1 MSTDELSASATG
13 SAAATGATNN
23 EAYDRDI
30 LRRQVELLRAAA
42 ATRARLENEIVAERD
57 REVAAAKEEAKG
69 GIAATTAKHQQEIE
83 AAKKEY
89 DAVLKRLQSQGAAE
103 QQKIDE
109 QRKTKAAAIDR
120 ACDEQSTK
128 IREDSEFEQGSVKEV
143 FKEKRNDPPKLLA
156 RAEKD
161 HALWGSQLDEAVGKA
176 KEFLSKC
183 GVKAGAAA
191 EDDSPVPEGDELLL
205 QLKGAHEGAIA
216 RTKELLALESS
227 KTIFGGLKKE
237 AAQKALELWTAIERD
252 VLRGK
257 RLLGPAAEWLK
268 VRCGLQSKQMEA
280 KAKQDLVEL
289 ESRAKKT
296 LADLAVKRDAQAAE
310 LEGKYQT
317 ATTTIRTK
325 VESGR
330 KEAEEKY
337 PARIAILEAGLVED
351 IRRRVSAVPGSEAF
365 VRQVALT
372 LGRLMSY
379 KDEYEVARLYTDPKF
394 MQRLRE
400 QFSGDFQ
407 FSFNLAP
414 PMLPGQD
421 ASGRPKKRQF
431 GAWMLTAFRL
441 LAPLKF
447 LRGTPFDVFGY
458 TAERRM
464 ERRLVREYQTL
475 IPGIAD
481 RLDAANLAAGIELA
495 RAAIDIAGYG
505 PIKEGNAAAYE
516 AQLPALKEAF
526 DQATSTPQARAAA

>member
-161 HALWGSQLDEAVGKA
+161 HALWGSQLDEAIAKA
-176 KEFLSKC
+176 KEFLTKC

-191 EDDSPVPEGDELLL
+191 ADDSPVPEGDELLL

-237 AAQKALELWTAIERD
+237 AAQK
-252 VLRGK
+252 
-257 RLLGPAAEWLK
+257 
-268 VRCGLQSKQMEA
+268 
-280 KAKQDLVEL
+280 
-289 ESRAKKT
+289 
-296 LADLAVKRDAQAAE
+296 
-310 LEGKYQT
+310 
-317 ATTTIRTK
+317 
-325 VESGR
+325 
-330 KEAEEKY
+330 
-337 PARIAILEAGLVED
+337 
-351 IRRRVSAVPGSEAF
+351 
-365 VRQVALT
+365 
-372 LGRLMSY
+372 
-379 KDEYEVARLYTDPKF
+379 
-394 MQRLRE
+394 
-400 QFSGDFQ
+400 
-407 FSFNLAP
+407 
-414 PMLPGQD
+414 
-421 ASGRPKKRQF
+421 
-431 GAWMLTAFRL
+431 
-441 LAPLKF
+441 
-447 LRGTPFDVFGY
+447 
-458 TAERRM
+458 
-464 ERRLVREYQTL
+464 
-475 IPGIAD
+475 
-481 RLDAANLAAGIELA
+481 
-495 RAAIDIAGYG
+495 
-505 PIKEGNAAAYE
+505 
-516 AQLPALKEAF
+516 
-526 DQATSTPQARAAA
+526 